1 MTGLIEEEKGKAEA
15 NKEVIAKEGEEK
27 SIVESVRE
35 KLKEVKIENG
45 DDEKM
50 AKEEVTMEE
59 EEEGVKV
66 EKEVKK
72 AKESEKE
79 EENVKM
85 EVEPKTRVSFPVKL
99 ADGKELAS
107 LGLRRKTIIG
117 INVKIY
123 AFGKYIK
130 HISRS
135 ALTCN

>member
-15 NKEVIAKEGEEK
+15 NKEVITEEGEEK

-45 DDEKM
+45 DEEKM
-50 AKEEVTMEE
+50 AEE
-59 EEEGVKV
+59 EKVVEV

-117 INVKIY
+117 FNVKIY